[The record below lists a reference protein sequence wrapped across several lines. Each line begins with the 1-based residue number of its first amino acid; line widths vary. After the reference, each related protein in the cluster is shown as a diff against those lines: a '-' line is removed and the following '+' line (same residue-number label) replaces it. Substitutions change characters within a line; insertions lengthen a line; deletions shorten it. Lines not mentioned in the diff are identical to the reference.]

1 MSRTMLTYMLLA
13 TLVADS
19 KAKLCGNIADIV
31 FVIDSSSSIW
41 EPYFKQ
47 QLQFVQQMVNTFDV
61 SQKKTR
67 IGAINFS
74 NRVVRE
80 FHLKTHDSKERVL
93 SAISEVE
100 YTAGDSTNTNE
111 ALMVLRT
118 EYFTEMSGDR
128 SDIPNIAILLTDG
141 ESTLMADTVS
151 EANLNKE
158 RGVSIFAVGIGHN
171 VNQEELTLIASAPK
185 ADFMYIL
192 ENVTELQTEA
202 FTQLISLKACKIIK
216 NDTDE
221 GMCKRIVDVVFVID
235 SSSSIWITYFKQ
247 QLEFVKHLVNAFDVG
262 QGKTR
267 IGAIN
272 FSNRHMTE
280 FHLNSY
286 DSKKD
291 ILNAVS
297 NVQYTAGDMTN
308 TFDALRLLRTEA
320 FTAVNGDRSDI
331 PNIAILL
338 TDGESSNMASTVK
351 EAKLTR
357 EAGVTIFGIG
367 IGDKIK
373 KEELEQIASSPTSD
387 YMHILESFTALQAG
401 DLVKRI
407 IDLACKGKERYLHG

>member
-1 MSRTMLTYMLLA
+1 
-13 TLVADS
+13 
-19 KAKLCGNIADIV
+19 
-31 FVIDSSSSIW
+31 
-41 EPYFKQ
+41 
-47 QLQFVQQMVNTFDV
+47 MVNTFDV
-61 SQKKTR
+61 SQNKTR

-80 FHLKTHDSKERVL
+80 FHLKTHDSKESVL

-100 YTAGDSTNTNE
+100 YTAGDTTNTNE

-118 EYFTEMSGDR
+118 EYFTEWSGDR
-128 SDIPNIAILLTDG
+128 SDVPNIAILLTDG

-185 ADFMYIL
+185 ADFMFIL
-192 ENVTELQTEA
+192 ANVTELQTDA
-202 FTQLISLKACKIIK
+202 FTQLISHQACKIIK

-221 GMCKRIVDVVFVID
+221 EMCKRIVDVVFVID
-235 SSSSIWITYFKQ
+235 SSRSIWITYFKQ
-247 QLEFVKHLVNAFDVG
+247 QLDFVKHLVNAFDVG

-272 FSNRHMTE
+272 FSNKHMTE
-280 FHLNSY
+280 FHLNTF
-286 DSKKD
+286 DSKED

-320 FTAVNGDRSDI
+320 FSEVNGDRSDI

-351 EAKLTR
+351 EAQLTR
-357 EAGVTIFGIG
+357 EAGVTIFAIG
-367 IGDKIK
+367 IGDKII

-387 YMHILESFTALQAG
+387 YMHVLETFTELQAG
-401 DLVKRI
+401 GFVKRI
-407 IDLACKGKERYLHG
+407 IDLACK

>member
-1 MSRTMLTYMLLA
+1 LA
-13 TLVADS
+13 ADS

-118 EYFTEMSGDR
+118 EYFTERSGDR
-128 SDIPNIAILLTDG
+128 SDVPNIAILLTDG
-141 ESTLMADTVS
+141 ESTLMADTVN

-158 RGVSIFAVGIGHN
+158 TGLSMFAVGIGHN
-171 VNQEELTLIASAPK
+171 VIQEELTLIASAPK

-202 FTQLISLKACKIIK
+202 FTQLISHKACK
-216 NDTDE
+216 
-221 GMCKRIVDVVFVID
+221 
-235 SSSSIWITYFKQ
+235 
-247 QLEFVKHLVNAFDVG
+247 
-262 QGKTR
+262 
-267 IGAIN
+267 
-272 FSNRHMTE
+272 
-280 FHLNSY
+280 
-286 DSKKD
+286 
-291 ILNAVS
+291 
-297 NVQYTAGDMTN
+297 
-308 TFDALRLLRTEA
+308 
-320 FTAVNGDRSDI
+320 
-331 PNIAILL
+331 
-338 TDGESSNMASTVK
+338 
-351 EAKLTR
+351 
-357 EAGVTIFGIG
+357 
-367 IGDKIK
+367 
-373 KEELEQIASSPTSD
+373 
-387 YMHILESFTALQAG
+387 
-401 DLVKRI
+401 
-407 IDLACKGKERYLHG
+407 

>member
-13 TLVADS
+13 TLAADS

-47 QLQFVQQMVNTFDV
+47 QLQFVQQMVKTFDV

-118 EYFTEMSGDR
+118 EYFTERSGDR
-128 SDIPNIAILLTDG
+128 SDVPNIAILLTDG
-141 ESTLMADTVS
+141 ESTLMAETVK

-158 RGVSIFAVGIGHN
+158 TGLSMFAIGIGHN
-171 VNQEELTLIASAPK
+171 VNEEELTLIASAPK

-192 ENVTELQTEA
+192 KNVTELQTEA
-202 FTQLISLKACKIIK
+202 FTQLISHKACKILK
-216 NDTDE
+216 NDTNE
-221 GMCKRIVDVVFVID
+221 EKCTRIVDMVFVID
-235 SSSSIWITYFKQ
+235 SSRSIWINYFKQ
-247 QLEFVKHLVNAFDVG
+247 QLEFVKHLVSAFDVG

-272 FSNRHMTE
+272 FSDRHMTE
-280 FHLNSY
+280 FHLNSF
-286 DSKKD
+286 DSKED

-297 NVQYTAGDMTN
+297 NVQYTAGGTTN

-320 FTAVNGDRSDI
+320 FSAVNGDRSDI

-367 IGDKIK
+367 IGDKIN

-387 YMHILESFTALQAG
+387 YMHILESFTELQAG
-401 DLVKRI
+401 DFVKRI
-407 IDLACKGKERYLHG
+407 IDVTCKGKELYLHG